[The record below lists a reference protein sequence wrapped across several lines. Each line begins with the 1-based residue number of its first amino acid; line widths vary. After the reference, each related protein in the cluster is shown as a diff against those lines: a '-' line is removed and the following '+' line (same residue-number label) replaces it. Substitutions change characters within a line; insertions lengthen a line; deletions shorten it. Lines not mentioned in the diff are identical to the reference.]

1 MLKERIDQYF
11 NQYPQ
16 LRVLFFF
23 DEEREFEEEYH
34 QLELEGI
41 RKVIFDNRNFFLKV
55 MLHGEWSSEKI
66 FLYFQQ
72 SMPSAQDDYLHF
84 PLLDLLVA
92 NKVLYLDNV
101 ADFMDQFQLAPNQRS
116 LAKRYI
122 KELTRTP
129 VQKIVA
135 PLLVRSRFEES
146 ELIQGL
152 ISAFLRFTKIERWET
167 ILAKILCL
175 GLAGQE
181 EGRDY
186 FLKKIES
193 NHLQSFLNQ
202 PVRDYF
208 NINFEE
214 LDQQT
219 LEALQNRLKY
229 NLITYPLDEKQ
240 EDLYKSL
247 KIKDGIVLSMLS
259 NLSDN
264 ALNNPRLADQFLQL
278 LESKDSPIKEETLI
292 QIYGA
297 EAEFGYQTNFM
308 KWKILASGI
317 PEIDFKPQSALLV
330 FERVSLFRENSV
342 QLSNT
347 VRFLIYLA
355 NINSQLNEISG
366 YIYDSPEEYIEKYA
380 LDFYRIDQNYRKAID
395 NYRLVDISELPEFI
409 QLDPLKDLLEER
421 YEGFLEKLNRE
432 WLKCFSEQGFNYK
445 NLATPRQYD
454 FIQREIVPYEQK
466 IVVIISDALR
476 YESAMSLLSELHG
489 DSKNE
494 AVIRHQL
501 ASIPSTTQ
509 FGMANLLTT
518 KTIQWKDAELFVED
532 ISTEGLT
539 NRAKILKMR
548 FTDAQAISYAEVEG
562 NSQLIN
568 RDIFKSSLVYIY
580 HDCIDAVGDKR
591 PSERNAFKAVA
602 DGIAELTAMV
612 KKLHSSYNV
621 SRVIITADH
630 GFIYNDR
637 TIKEADKEPLN
648 EEGAIMSSNR
658 YAILKNKREQD
669 LGYKIPLKQTNL
681 IDSELFVL
689 VPKSV
694 NRYKKQ
700 GVGHQFVHGGASLQ
714 ELVVPLIESTRK
726 RTDVIKKVN
735 PVLISKNLRVVSNIL
750 RIQLLQEQRVSKT
763 EKEREILIGLYRDLD
778 LVSNQVVIQMGSTSE
793 LPSERSF
800 GCELMLRGDIGNI
813 SLLKLKVYD
822 KDDELNPLIVQEV
835 INNTLIESDF

>member
-1 MLKERIDQYF
+1 MNTPSADLNYQ
-11 NQYPQ
+11 
-16 LRVLFFF
+16 
-23 DEEREFEEEYH
+23 
-34 QLELEGI
+34 
-41 RKVIFDNRNFFLKV
+41 
-55 MLHGEWSSEKI
+55 SKI
-66 FLYFQQ
+66 FQTQFRLHSLQQ
-72 SMPSAQDDYLHF
+72 PMPSTQNDYRHF

-101 ADFMDQFQLAPNQRS
+101 ADFMDQFQLSPNQRS

-129 VQKIVA
+129 IQKVVA
-135 PLLVRSRFEES
+135 PLLTRTRFEES
-146 ELIQGL
+146 ELVIGL

-175 GLAGQE
+175 GLPGQE
-181 EGRDY
+181 ENRDY
-186 FLKKIES
+186 FFRKIDA
-193 NHLQSFLNQ
+193 NILYPFLIQ
-202 PVRDYF
+202 PIRDYF
-208 NINFEE
+208 NTTLEE
-214 LDQQT
+214 LNQQT
-219 LEALQNRLKY
+219 LIELQNRLKY
-229 NLITYPLDEKQ
+229 NLITYTLDEKP
-240 EDLYKSL
+240 EDPYKNL
-247 KIKDGIVLSMLS
+247 KIQDGVVLSMLS
-259 NLSDN
+259 NLSES
-264 ALNNPRLADQFLQL
+264 ALNNPKLADQFLQL
-278 LESKDSPIKEETLI
+278 LESNDSQIKEETLL
-292 QIYGA
+292 QIYGS
-297 EAEFGYQTNFM
+297 ESEFGYLTTFM
-308 KWKILASGI
+308 KWKILSSGI
-317 PEIDFKPQSALLV
+317 REIDFKPQTALQV
-330 FERVSLFRENSV
+330 FERVSMFRENDA

-366 YIYDSPEEYIEKYA
+366 YIYDSPDEYIEKYA
-380 LDFYRIDQNYRKAID
+380 QDFYRIDQNYRKAID
-395 NYRLVDISELPEFI
+395 FYRSVDVSELPDFI
-409 QLDPLKDLLEER
+409 QLDPLKDLLEDR
-421 YEGFLEKLNRE
+421 YESFLEKLNRE
-432 WLKCFSEQGFNYK
+432 WLKCFSEQGFSYK
-445 NLATPRQYD
+445 NLATPKQYD
-454 FIQREIVPYEQK
+454 FIKREIVPYELK

-518 KTIQWKDAELFVED
+518 KTITLKDAELFIDDV
-532 ISTEGLT
+532 STEGLA
-539 NRAKILKMR
+539 NRSKILKKQVQ
-548 FTDAQAISYAEVEG
+548 DAQVFAYGEIEG
-562 NSQLIN
+562 FSQQAN

-591 PSERNAFKAVA
+591 PSERNSFKAVA
-602 DGIAELTAMV
+602 DGIAELAAMV

-637 TIKEADKEPLN
+637 TIKEADKELLN
-648 EEGAIMSSNR
+648 EEGAILTHNR
-658 YAILKNKREQD
+658 YAIIKNDRKQD
-669 LGYKIPLKQTNL
+669 LGYKIPLKQTNR
-681 IDSELFVL
+681 IESDLFVL

-714 ELVVPLIESTRK
+714 ELIVPVIESTRK
-726 RTDVIKKVN
+726 RTEVIKKVK

-750 RIQLLQEQRVSKT
+750 RFQILQDQRVSRN
-763 EKEREILIGLYRDLD
+763 EKEREILVGLYRDLE
-778 LVSNQVVIQMGSTSE
+778 LVSNQVTIQMSSTSE

-800 GCELMLRGDIGNI
+800 GCELMLRGDIGNV
-813 SLLKLKVYD
+813 SLLKLKIYD
-822 KDDELNPLIVQEV
+822 KDDDLNPLIVQEV